1 MMTHHREGEQGTL
14 EAVPRLR
21 RQHVVATCTPCTN
34 ACTVAVYKPAR
45 LPSIEIPIPD
55 DWFYF
60 FAACGSDFEFVIECL
75 SLLAV
80 RLSSRLARLSCP
92 AEPTGGGLLGYTTHK
107 RLKSLA
113 QLNRKMIQS

>member
-1 MMTHHREGEQGTL
+1 MTHHREGEQGEL
-14 EAVPRLR
+14 KAVPRLR
-21 RQHVVATCTPCTN
+21 SQYVVATYTPCT
-34 ACTVAVYKPAR
+34 VAIYKPAR
-45 LPSIEIPIPD
+45 LPSIEIPTEV

-60 FAACGSDFEFVIECL
+60 FAACGSDWEFFCECL

-92 AEPTGGGLLGYTTHK
+92 AEPTGGGVFRYTSHK
-107 RLKSLA
+107 CLKLLA